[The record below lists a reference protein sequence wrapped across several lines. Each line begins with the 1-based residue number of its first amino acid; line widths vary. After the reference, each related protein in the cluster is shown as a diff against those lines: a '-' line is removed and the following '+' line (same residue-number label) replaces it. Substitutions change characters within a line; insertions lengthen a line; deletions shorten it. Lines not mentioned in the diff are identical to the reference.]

1 MVAAIALR
9 DDYDGARLRALAK
22 VSKDANQTRRLLC
35 LAVIYEGGR
44 RSEAAALGGVGLQII
59 RDWALRFNA
68 EGPAGLI
75 DRKPPGA
82 SPKLNQA
89 QRRAL
94 AALIESGPI
103 PAIHGVVR
111 WRLKDLAQE
120 LWEEFQVSLDVST
133 VSRVL
138 KALGFV
144 KISARPRH
152 RAQNELALEDFKKR
166 VCLPSWRRS
175 EQSSRRA
182 PR

>member
-1 MVAAIALR
+1 MSAALPLR
-9 DDYDGARLRALAK
+9 DDFNGPALRALAK
-22 VSKDANQTRRLLC
+22 ASKDANQTRRLLS

-44 RSEAAALGGVGLQII
+44 RSDAAALGGVGLQII
-59 RDWALRFNA
+59 RDWVLRFNA
-68 EGPAGLI
+68 EGPDGLI

-82 SPKLNQA
+82 SPKLNDA

-94 AALIESGPI
+94 CAIVESGPI

-111 WRLKDLAQE
+111 WRLKDLVQW
-120 LWEEFQVSLDVST
+120 LWDEFGVSLDEST
-133 VSRVL
+133 VSREL

-152 RAQNELALEDFKKR
+152 RAQNELAMEDFKKVSPPR
-166 VCLPSWRRS
+166 WRRS
-175 EQSSRRA
+175 APGSRPA